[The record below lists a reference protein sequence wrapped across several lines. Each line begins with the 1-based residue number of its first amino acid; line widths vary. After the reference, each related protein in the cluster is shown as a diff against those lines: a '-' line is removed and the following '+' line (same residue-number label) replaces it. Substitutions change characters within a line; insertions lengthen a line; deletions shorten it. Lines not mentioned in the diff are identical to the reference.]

1 MSSSPPRPQG
11 ITPALTL
18 LKEGLISGSPDE
30 KEESARVLVE
40 VIHLASPKTLSGGK
54 VVMLIAGPL
63 IRVLG
68 DRYGWN
74 VKVATLK
81 ALVELVRKVGGAAKA
96 FIPQL
101 QTSYLKA
108 LNDPNKPVRV
118 QAVTG
123 LTELLPLSPRVD
135 PIFND
140 LHNGI
145 KVGVAC
151 GCGGGCSCHG
161 L

>member
-1 MSSSPPRPQG
+1 M
-11 ITPALTL
+11 

-30 KEESARVLVE
+30 KEEAAHVLVE
-40 VIHLASPKTLSGGK
+40 VIRLTSSKTLSTGK

-74 VKVATLK
+74 VKVATLE
-81 ALVELVRKVGGAAKA
+81 ALVQLVRKVGGAAKA

-108 LNDPNKPVRV
+108 LNDPNRPVRV
-118 QAVTG
+118 QATTG
-123 LTELLPLSPRVD
+123 LMELLPFSPRVD
-135 PIFND
+135 PVFNE
-140 LHNGI
+140 LHNGV
-145 KVGVAC
+145 KVGVADFYFI
-151 GCGGGCSCHG
+151 
-161 L
+161 

>member
-1 MSSSPPRPQG
+1 M
-11 ITPALTL
+11 TL

-30 KEESARVLVE
+30 KEEAARVLVE
-40 VIHLASPKTLSGGK
+40 VIHLTSSKTLSMGK

-74 VKVATLK
+74 VKVATLE

-108 LNDPNKPVRV
+108 LNDPNRPVRV
-118 QAVTG
+118 QAITG
-123 LTELLPLSPRVD
+123 LIELFPLSPRVD
-135 PIFND
+135 PVFND

-145 KVGVAC
+145 KVG
-151 GCGGGCSCHG
+151 GCGHHTPRYFTMCVGGGGGHFPVPS
-161 L
+161 LL